1 MLEASSVQVQRNLPA
16 FRLQWL
22 VRMFWAFAKAR
33 SGGGPLA
40 SLLATQ
46 IANERDDFQKHDA
59 QVPTNFIWGLARFAT
74 RGAPACAETLYASS
88 RLREPDVQGISNT
101 SWAVATLMWPDVA
114 LAAALAARVLLLE
127 GTTSAAVADIS
138 RFDPQGLANTAW
150 GTAFSTAT
158 VGASLKKLL
167 QPEPQSPANVAWSW
181 ATLQMHSK
189 ALSCMLMYALLEAV
203 QAHALAVLEEFQPL
217 PLTNLSWS
225 PTGLQWNG
233 EPFAGATGSKARKLM
248 WQYNPQQ
255 AANAAWTSSKVSH
268 EDAKL
273 MEAMRE

>member
-114 LAAALAARVLLLE
+114 LAAALAAR
-127 GTTSAAVADIS
+127 
-138 RFDPQGLANTAW
+138 
-150 GTAFSTAT
+150 AT
-158 VGASLKKLL
+158 
-167 QPEPQSPANVAWSW
+167 ER
-181 ATLQMHSK
+181 
-189 ALSCMLMYALLEAV
+189 
-203 QAHALAVLEEFQPL
+203 L
-217 PLTNLSWS
+217 P
-225 PTGLQWNG
+225 
-233 EPFAGATGSKARKLM
+233 
-248 WQYNPQQ
+248 
-255 AANAAWTSSKVSH
+255 
-268 EDAKL
+268 
-273 MEAMRE
+273 